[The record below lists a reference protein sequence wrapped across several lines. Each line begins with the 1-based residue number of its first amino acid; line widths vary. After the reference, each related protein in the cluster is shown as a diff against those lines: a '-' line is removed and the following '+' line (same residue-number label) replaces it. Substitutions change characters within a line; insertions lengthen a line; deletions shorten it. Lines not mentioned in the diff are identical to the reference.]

1 MVANAGNTLKSLGVQ
16 QEQINAVV
24 KAIDPGQ
31 LVALAGAV
39 LASTLGVLSNLFFLI
54 VLLFFMAFDTDSTR
68 RSVAVLGERMPD
80 LAAAL
85 SSFARGA
92 RNYMAVAAGFGF
104 IVAVLDG
111 VALAIMGVPGAFVW
125 AVLAFVT
132 NFIPNIGFVIGVIP
146 PALIALLDG
155 GPGLMIAVI
164 VTYSVINFLIQSVIQ
179 PRVVGDTVGLT
190 ALFTFMSLV
199 FWTWVIG
206 PLGALLA
213 VPLTLLARALLIET
227 NPRLRWALPLIAGK
241 AEPTE
246 QPSRSNP
253 RKKRLKR
260 VRNESKLPPDTP
272 GPRHP
277 RGRRRS
283 PGDSPATAFPSCSLV
298 PTRQSCSQPHRRPLR
313 RTDDHQRSTIRL
325 GEPLIRG
332 GVTASNSIHLRFG
345 IGQSIWSIGRSA
357 AANPGRRR
365 RWRPDAF
372 QARYSVKQ
380 IATLVVGAGVEVA
393 DQLARL
399 GGATLTAALPQPHSQ
414 RRHDQRPLRRRMN
427 VSASRQQTS
436 ASMELLQC

>member
-1 MVANAGNTLKSLGVQ
+1 VLLLAAYLVLGLLTLALIVSVAQLAELLPQYEEQLTAVVADAGNTLKSFGVQ

-24 KAIDPGQ
+24 AAIDPGQ

-68 RSVAVLGERMPD
+68 RSLASLGNRMPD

-85 SSFARGA
+85 FSFARGA
-92 RNYMAVAAGFGF
+92 RGYMGVAAGFGF
-104 IVAVLDG
+104 VVAILDG
-111 VALAIMGVPGAFVW
+111 IALAVMGVPGAFVW

-179 PRVVGDTVGLT
+179 PRIVGDTVGLT

-227 NPRLRWALPLIAGK
+227 NPRLAWALPLIAGK
-241 AEPTE
+241 AKPPEKPEPE
-246 QPSRSNP
+246 QPQKEAAETS
-253 RKKRLKR
+253 
-260 VRNESKLPPDTP
+260 SK
-272 GPRHP
+272 
-277 RGRRRS
+277 
-283 PGDSPATAFPSCSLV
+283 
-298 PTRQSCSQPHRRPLR
+298 
-313 RTDDHQRSTIRL
+313 
-325 GEPLIRG
+325 
-332 GVTASNSIHLRFG
+332 
-345 IGQSIWSIGRSA
+345 
-357 AANPGRRR
+357 
-365 RWRPDAF
+365 
-372 QARYSVKQ
+372 
-380 IATLVVGAGVEVA
+380 
-393 DQLARL
+393 
-399 GGATLTAALPQPHSQ
+399 
-414 RRHDQRPLRRRMN
+414 
-427 VSASRQQTS
+427 
-436 ASMELLQC
+436 